1 MTESKS
7 KEKAK
12 STLTDRQCQAIP
24 HLLAARSLEEGCRQ
38 AKISKAT
45 VYGWL
50 KEETFKDEIRRQRE
64 EIVTGALETLKANI
78 TKATGVFVGLL
89 DSKNESI
96 RHRAAKDIIEF
107 TQKALEHDELERRL
121 DALEAK
127 LGLQVGTHR

>member
-1 MTESKS
+1 MNGNGV
-7 KEKAK
+7 KE
-12 STLTDRQCQAIP
+12 TLSDRQLKVIS
-24 HLLAARSLEEGCRQ
+24 HLLASPSIEEGCRQ

-78 TKATGVFVGLL
+78 TKATGVFVELL

-96 RHRAAKDIIEF
+96 RHRAAKDIVEF
-107 TQKALEHDELERRL
+107 TQKALEHDELERRIE
-121 DALEAK
+121 ALEGK
-127 LGLQVGTHR
+127 LGLQVATHR